1 MTQPVCVTQ
10 PESVDAPVFF
20 NEDIEDFF
28 ENAALSL
35 HWVGPDGTILRANR
49 YELDSLGYSR
59 EEYEGHNITEF
70 HADEDVIADILER
83 LTRGD
88 TLVDYEA
95 QMIAKDGSIRHVL
108 INSNVRW
115 DSGEFV
121 HTRCFTRDVTDAK
134 FAEEEMRRQAMQLND
149 QVIQEV
155 ALAKMS
161 LEMNDAKKAAGA
173 LSRALA
179 SAKAV
184 VSHLLTSAKKVRP
197 GDLVRSS
204 DDVPSDKA

>member
-1 MTQPVCVTQ
+1 MA
-10 PESVDAPVFF
+10 ERAFL

-70 HADEDVIADILER
+70 HADQHVIEDILAR
-83 LTRGD
+83 LTRGE

-95 QMIAKDGSIRHVL
+95 RMIAKDGSIRYVL

-115 DSGEFV
+115 DNDEFV
-121 HTRCFTRDVTDAK
+121 HTRCFTRDITDAK
-134 FAEEEMRRQAMQLND
+134 VAQQEMRKRAMELND
-149 QVIQEV
+149 QVIQDV

-161 LEMNDAKKAAGA
+161 IEMDDRKKATGA
-173 LSRALA
+173 LERALK
-179 SAKAV
+179 SAKEV
-184 VSHLLTSAKKVRP
+184 VSHLLRSSKKVKP
-197 GDLVRSS
+197 GDLVR
-204 DDVPSDKA
+204 DETGG